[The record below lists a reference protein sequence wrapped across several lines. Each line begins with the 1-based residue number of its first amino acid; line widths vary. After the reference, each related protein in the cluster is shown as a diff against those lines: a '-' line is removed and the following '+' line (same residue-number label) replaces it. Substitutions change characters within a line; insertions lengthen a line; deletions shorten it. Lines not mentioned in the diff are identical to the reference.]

1 MTYYK
6 ITINLNQL
14 QLNFVVLKVA
24 LYQPDIAGN
33 VGTIMRLSACL
44 DLELNIIEPCG
55 FPFTE
60 DKIRRSAMDYF
71 DHVKL
76 KRYSSFEEF
85 KNDNKN
91 SRIILLSTKAPVNY
105 TKFEF
110 RESDILMVGR
120 ESAGVPEEIHNSVDA
135 RVIIPMKNNMRC
147 LNVAIS
153 LSIVLGEAMRQC
165 NLMN

>member
-1 MTYYK
+1 MK
-6 ITINLNQL
+6 I
-14 QLNFVVLKVA
+14 A

-60 DKIRRSAMDYF
+60 DKIRRLSMDYF

-85 KNDNKN
+85 KEQNKG
-91 SRIILLSTKAPVNY
+91 SRILLLTTKSSVEY

-110 RESDILMVGR
+110 RKDDILMVGR
-120 ESAGVPEEIHNSVDA
+120 ESAGVPESVHNAVDG
-135 RVIIPMKNNMRC
+135 RIVIKMKEGTRC

-153 LSIVLGEAMRQC
+153 LAMVVGEAIRQT
-165 NLMN
+165 N